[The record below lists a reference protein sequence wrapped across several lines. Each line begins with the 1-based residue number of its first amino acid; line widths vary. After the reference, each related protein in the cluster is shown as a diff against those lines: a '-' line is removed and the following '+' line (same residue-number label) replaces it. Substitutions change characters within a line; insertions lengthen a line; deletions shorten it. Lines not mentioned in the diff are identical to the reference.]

1 MGSNP
6 YRVSR
11 KPWDFVKKNSDVIP
25 NIQYFTLP
33 HGFQRTPTGML
44 EFHLESAGMVGI
56 YHSAGFR
63 WNPSGIPFQQ
73 IPSSFRWIPRAI
85 PTGSNPFHG
94 PFQPIPT
101 HSNPFQPIPWAIPTH
116 SNTFQHIP
124 TDFMGHSNTFQ
135 VEFYSNGCQVPSKCH
150 VT

>member
-73 IPSSFRWIPRAI
+73 IPSSFCWIPRA
-85 PTGSNPFHG
+85 
-94 PFQPIPT
+94 IPT
-101 HSNPFQPIPWAIPTH
+101 HSNPFQPIPAHSMGH

-124 TDFMGHSNTFQ
+124 THSNRFYGPFQ
-135 VEFYSNGCQVPSKCH
+135 HIPGGILFQWMPSAIQMSCDL
-150 VT
+150 V